1 MRPAL
6 FFNQEYFFFE
16 INFHQKGELLF
27 QWKMMHCLDHI
38 LLDYQRFALF
48 FVFELAEHLH
58 LLLVEGN
65 L

>member
-1 MRPAL
+1 M
-6 FFNQEYFFFE
+6 
-16 INFHQKGELLF
+16 F

-38 LLDYQRFALF
+38 LLDYQKFALF